1 MSISYAFRPRLRHR
15 LTLSGLTFLRN
26 PQTYG
31 DQGSHLVFRYLC
43 WQSLFQ
49 PLQPSFRSTFNG
61 TGMLSYHILADIR
74 NFGIV
79 LEPRYIVGTGRLD
92 Q

>member
-1 MSISYAFRPRLRHR
+1 M
-15 LTLSGLTFLRN
+15 
-26 PQTYG
+26 
-31 DQGSHLVFRYLC
+31 VFRYLC

-49 PLQPSFRSTFNG
+49 HLQPSLRSTFNG
-61 TGMLSYHILADIR
+61 VRMLSYRRRLAASAR

>member
-1 MSISYAFRPRLRHR
+1 M
-15 LTLSGLTFLRN
+15 
-26 PQTYG
+26 
-31 DQGSHLVFRYLC
+31 VFRYLC

-49 PLQPSFRSTFNG
+49 HLQPSLRSTFNG
-61 TGMLSYHILADIR
+61 VRMLSYRIISDTR

>member
-1 MSISYAFRPRLRHR
+1 M
-15 LTLSGLTFLRN
+15 
-26 PQTYG
+26 
-31 DQGSHLVFRYLC
+31 VFRYLC

-49 PLQPSFRSTFNG
+49 HLQLCFRSTFNG
-61 TGMLSYHILADIR
+61 VRMLSYRIISDTR

>member
-1 MSISYAFRPRLRHR
+1 M
-15 LTLSGLTFLRN
+15 
-26 PQTYG
+26 
-31 DQGSHLVFRYLC
+31 VFRYLC

-49 PLQPSFRSTFNG
+49 HLQPSSRSIFNG
-61 TGMLSYHILADIR
+61 VRMLSYRIISDTR

>member
-1 MSISYAFRPRLRHR
+1 MVLTWFFATYAGRVSSNTSSCPF
-15 LTLSGLTFLRN
+15 G
-26 PQTYG
+26 
-31 DQGSHLVFRYLC
+31 
-43 WQSLFQ
+43 
-49 PLQPSFRSTFNG
+49 QPSMALECFPTVSVFN
-61 TGMLSYHILADIR
+61 ADTR

>member
-1 MSISYAFRPRLRHR
+1 M
-15 LTLSGLTFLRN
+15 
-26 PQTYG
+26 
-31 DQGSHLVFRYLC
+31 VFRYLC
-43 WQSLFQ
+43 WQSLFRF
-49 PLQPSFRSTFNG
+49 LQLSFRSTF
-61 TGMLSYHILADIR
+61 TETRMLSYRILADTR

>member
-1 MSISYAFRPRLRHR
+1 M
-15 LTLSGLTFLRN
+15 
-26 PQTYG
+26 
-31 DQGSHLVFRYLC
+31 VFRYLC

-49 PLQPSFRSTFNG
+49 ILQLSFRSTF
-61 TGMLSYHILADIR
+61 TEFRMLSYRTHLAMRTR

>member
-1 MSISYAFRPRLRHR
+1 M
-15 LTLSGLTFLRN
+15 
-26 PQTYG
+26 
-31 DQGSHLVFRYLC
+31 VFRYLC
-43 WQSLFQ
+43 WQSLFRN
-49 PLQPSFRSTFNG
+49 LQPSFRSTF
-61 TGMLSYHILADIR
+61 TGSRMLSYRITCASTR

>member
-1 MSISYAFRPRLRHR
+1 M
-15 LTLSGLTFLRN
+15 
-26 PQTYG
+26 
-31 DQGSHLVFRYLC
+31 VFRYLC

-49 PLQPSFRSTFNG
+49 HLQPSFQSIFNG
-61 TGMLSYHILADIR
+61 VRMLSYRIISDTR

>member
-1 MSISYAFRPRLRHR
+1 MLAESLPNPRIV
-15 LTLSGLTFLRN
+15 LSVGL
-26 PQTYG
+26 
-31 DQGSHLVFRYLC
+31 
-43 WQSLFQ
+43 QSNSECF
-49 PLQPSFRSTFNG
+49 PTIPEG
-61 TGMLSYHILADIR
+61 IR

>member
-1 MSISYAFRPRLRHR
+1 M
-15 LTLSGLTFLRN
+15 
-26 PQTYG
+26 
-31 DQGSHLVFRYLC
+31 VFRYLC
-43 WQSLFQ
+43 WQSLFRL
-49 PLQPSFRSTFNG
+49 LQPSFRSTFNG
-61 TGMLSYHILADIR
+61 SRMLSYRILADTR